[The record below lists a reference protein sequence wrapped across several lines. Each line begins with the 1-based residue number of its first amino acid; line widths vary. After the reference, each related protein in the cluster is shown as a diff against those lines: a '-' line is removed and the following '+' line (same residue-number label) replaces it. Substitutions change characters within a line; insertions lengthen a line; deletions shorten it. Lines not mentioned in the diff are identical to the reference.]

1 VPTLA
6 SRLWDRVYSD
16 FLMRSRLSEYEK
28 LLESALR
35 ASYRISSVGGTW
47 RRISDGVLDPQER
60 HLVLRHDIDTDPGT
74 AAAMWD
80 IDRRL
85 GVESSHFF
93 RLSTLA
99 PALMAEIAA
108 GGSEVSYHYEELSTV
123 AKRRRFRTAS
133 DALAALPEA
142 QDLFAANLR
151 RLRATTGLP
160 MRVVASHGDFV
171 NRHLRISNWV
181 ILADRDFRR
190 DVGVDL
196 ETYDEDFLRHLPDR
210 HSDAEYP
217 LHWDY
222 HDPAEAIRAGTPVVY
237 VLVHPRHWRVD
248 RRANARD
255 DIQRLVE
262 GLRFELPPRPP
273 RKA

>member
-1 VPTLA
+1 MPTVLT
-6 SRLWDRVYSD
+6 RLRDRVYSD
-16 FLMRSRLSEYEK
+16 FLMGSRLSEYEK
-28 LLESALR
+28 LLETALR
-35 ASYRISSVGGTW
+35 AGYRISSVGGTW
-47 RRISDGVLDPQER
+47 RRISDGGVDPHER

-99 PALMAEIAA
+99 PALMAEIA
-108 GGSEVSYHYEELSTV
+108 GGGNEVSYHYEELSTV

-142 QDLFAANLR
+142 QDRFAANLG

-171 NRHLRISNWV
+171 NRRLRISNWV
-181 ILADRDFRR
+181 ILADPNFRHE
-190 DVGVDL
+190 VGIDL
-196 ETYDEDFLRHLPDR
+196 ETYDEAFLRHLPSR

-222 HDPAEAIRAGTPVVY
+222 HDPAEAIRVGRPVVY
-237 VLVHPRHWRVD
+237 VLVHPRHWRAD

-255 DIQRLVE
+255 NIQRVVE
-262 GLRFELPPRPP
+262 GLRFELPPGPQR
-273 RKA
+273 RA

>member
-16 FLMRSRLSEYEK
+16 FLMRSRLSEYEE
-28 LLESALR
+28 LLESSLR
-35 ASYRISSVGGTW
+35 AGYRISSVGGYW
-47 RRISDGVLDPQER
+47 RRINDGAFDPQER

-74 AAAMWD
+74 AAAMWA

-93 RLSTLA
+93 PLSTLA
-99 PALMAEIAA
+99 PALMAEIAG
-108 GGSEVSYHYEELSTV
+108 GGSEVSYHYEEFSTV
-123 AKRRRFRTAS
+123 AKRRRFRTAK
-133 DALAALPEA
+133 DALAAVPEA
-142 QDLFAANLR
+142 QDLFAANLG

-171 NRHLRISNWV
+171 NRRLRISNWV

-190 DVGVDL
+190 DVGIDL
-196 ETYDEDFLRHLPDR
+196 ETYDEDFLRHLPSR

-237 VLVHPRHWRVD
+237 VLVHPRHWRAD

-255 DIQRLVE
+255 DFRRVVE
-262 GLRFELPPRPP
+262 GLRFELPPRPQ